1 MKQQD
6 TVFSFFNRTQRNV
19 FRTAVAA
26 VIVAIGTSA
35 NGASVVSR
43 GSAGTARPTV
53 SRANNAESRMPTI
66 NTRTQSISGTQ
77 TNTTPQAPNP
87 QPAPEPTPVPEPEP
101 EPDLIIENKASQF
114 DTSLSASSTSTAR
127 DANADNLAEMIQR
140 QRAALDARDA
150 SDAATSA
157 VQTSLATGQ
166 SACDI
171 GLRSC
176 MKQKCGDDYSK
187 CAGDGDTAWGDKMD
201 TCRRGLNC
209 TGKQY
214 TLFAAEIKADRDMN
228 AKLSS
233 YTKIIDCGN
242 EYNDCIVK
250 QCGINYS
257 KCLGKTAGDAAIS
270 ACATIAKNCTQQDS
284 GMASRTMN
292 VFATL
297 RQDAEKEI
305 VKDEQRLYQ
314 MRDQMRAQCQRMG
327 ALFDERSL
335 ICVYTV
341 NFFAGN
347 ASTPTA
353 SKKAYAGSSFNC
365 TPDWFGID
373 VTTFKENAYRYTRS
387 QTGASS
393 ALMGSGLGVGVGTVT
408 SGMIDRAI
416 DRKKANDAL
425 NKAKKEHEENYG
437 NKQAATDTTQ
447 TENKEA
453 EASDTANTTETP
465 QPETTP
471 EPTEGDAAATD
482 TTGAP
487 ATE

>member
-6 TVFSFFNRTQRNV
+6 TVFSFFNRTQRNA

-101 EPDLIIENKASQF
+101 EPDLIIENKTSQF

-150 SDAATSA
+150 K
-157 VQTSLATGQ
+157 TSLATGQ

-228 AKLSS
+228 AKLPS
-233 YTKIIDCGN
+233 YTK
-242 EYNDCIVK
+242 
-250 QCGINYS
+250 
-257 KCLGKTAGDAAIS
+257 
-270 ACATIAKNCTQQDS
+270 
-284 GMASRTMN
+284 
-292 VFATL
+292 
-297 RQDAEKEI
+297 
-305 VKDEQRLYQ
+305 RLH
-314 MRDQMRAQCQRMG
+314 C
-327 ALFDERSL
+327 
-335 ICVYTV
+335 
-341 NFFAGN
+341 
-347 ASTPTA
+347 
-353 SKKAYAGSSFNC
+353 
-365 TPDWFGID
+365 
-373 VTTFKENAYRYTRS
+373 
-387 QTGASS
+387 
-393 ALMGSGLGVGVGTVT
+393 
-408 SGMIDRAI
+408 
-416 DRKKANDAL
+416 
-425 NKAKKEHEENYG
+425 
-437 NKQAATDTTQ
+437 
-447 TENKEA
+447 
-453 EASDTANTTETP
+453 
-465 QPETTP
+465 
-471 EPTEGDAAATD
+471 
-482 TTGAP
+482 
-487 ATE
+487 